1 MRIKKQISLLIITL
15 LVLHLACII
24 LFPMFYSMQTS
35 DSDLMK
41 RYRDE
46 RQRNPSVLS
55 EKSWNQIQKFIESK
69 PHDLE
74 VLVIQHGKVTFSSFP
89 DIPRGME
96 VTFNSFYPYLK
107 NTLCDYDYQIQS
119 FYKSN
124 DEIFITKEA
133 KINMERDYMNNSGLI
148 ISRRNISSCTDST

>member
-1 MRIKKQISLLIITL
+1 
-15 LVLHLACII
+15 
-24 LFPMFYSMQTS
+24 MQTS

-74 VLVIQHGKVTFSSFP
+74 VLVIHHGKVTFSSFP

-133 KINMERDYMNNSGLI
+133 KINMDRDYMNTEI
-148 ISRRNISSCTDST
+148 PAISKTSLSAEETSTPFQSTNP

>member
-24 LFPMFYSMQTS
+24 LFPMFYYMQTS

-41 RYRDE
+41 KYRDA

-74 VLVIQHGKVTFSSFP
+74 VLVIL
-89 DIPRGME
+89 
-96 VTFNSFYPYLK
+96 YPKCSY
-107 NTLCDYDYQIQS
+107 I
-119 FYKSN
+119 
-124 DEIFITKEA
+124 
-133 KINMERDYMNNSGLI
+133 LI
-148 ISRRNISSCTDST
+148 INPEQSIPFVKLVPPYTYGLPTN